1 MVKSYLLCILNTI
14 HTHLPP
20 YLAGSKF
27 KIQIDA
33 RQTKKGDKQ

>member
-14 HTHLPP
+14 HTFTP

-27 KIQIDA
+27 KIQIGA
-33 RQTKKGDKQ
+33 RQTKKEKEKQ